1 MLYSYLYS
9 RFMCCDRWQFEMIYL
24 FPLITGKVT
33 QNPPSEFLQI
43 QCGIALTLIWDTS
56 LSHRRTDHE
65 ILMHVHMNQ

>member
-1 MLYSYLYS
+1 
-9 RFMCCDRWQFEMIYL
+9 MIYL